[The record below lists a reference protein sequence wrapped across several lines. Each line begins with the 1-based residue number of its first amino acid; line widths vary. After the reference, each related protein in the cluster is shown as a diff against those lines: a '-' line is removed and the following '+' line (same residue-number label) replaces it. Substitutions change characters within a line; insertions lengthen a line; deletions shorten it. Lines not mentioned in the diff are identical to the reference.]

1 MYIPLTKILLLLRT
15 KIKIFFKRIP
25 TKIHASNEQERKER
39 IRKIGFIPRWLREYL
54 AFYVSQ
60 EDVRRGN
67 ADIKPLEF
75 VPVSDG
81 RKLRKE
87 KRPPPPFAPIDFVR
101 RLFRSW
107 AWISEFRIRCCP
119 FEGAEEEE
127 IFDHN
132 SLFLFIFLF
141 PFIGNNLLNLTHI
154 RFLLFLQPS
163 SEGWI
168 ERKRERDASR
178 FPRRKTIIDDT
189 ILVPF
194 YFSLL
199 FDDIRLLGA
208 IRNWTNKKNLKFELG
223 KELLREYDGI
233 KLIPWAHGSAC
244 PCHF

>member
-15 KIKIFFKRIP
+15 KIKIFFKHIP

-168 ERKRERDASR
+168 EREREREMHLD
-178 FPRRKTIIDDT
+178 FLEERR
-189 ILVPF
+189 
-194 YFSLL
+194 
-199 FDDIRLLGA
+199 
-208 IRNWTNKKNLKFELG
+208 
-223 KELLREYDGI
+223 
-233 KLIPWAHGSAC
+233 
-244 PCHF
+244 

>member
-154 RFLLFLQPS
+154 PIPIISSAFLRRLNW
-163 SEGWI
+163 EK
-168 ERKRERDASR
+168 ERERCISISSKKDDNRRYDSR
-178 FPRRKTIIDDT
+178 AFPFFSVVRRYSIVRGD
-189 ILVPF
+189 
-194 YFSLL
+194 
-199 FDDIRLLGA
+199 
-208 IRNWTNKKNLKFELG
+208 
-223 KELLREYDGI
+223 
-233 KLIPWAHGSAC
+233 
-244 PCHF
+244 